1 MNKELLK
8 RWVAALRSGEYTQ
21 GARKLRMF
29 DPVAECTRYCCLGVL
44 REIEPSIREVNGE
57 FLDRDSLQQHMGGD
71 IQQKDLAVKNDFKM
85 PFPEIADYIEKKYL
99 NNEENK

>member
-21 GARKLRMF
+21 GTGKLRMF

-44 REIEPSIREVNGE
+44 REIEPSICGVNE
-57 FLDRDSLQQHMGGD
+57 ELLDRDSLRQHMGGD
-71 IQQKDLAVKNDFKM
+71 IQQRELAEKNDHGM
-85 PFPEIADYIEKKYL
+85 PFPEIANHIERMYL